1 MRKRPE
7 PKEHPVYLA
16 QPASAEVK
24 LRHVARH
31 AGVSQSTVSNVM
43 NGRSERVGPETFQRV
58 LESIRAL
65 HYQPSHAARLLRT
78 GHTPMLGVLVPS
90 IANPFFSSLARE
102 LDEAAQK
109 RGYRL
114 LLGNT
119 YRDPEKEHEFLEEL
133 MRYGAR
139 GAITMSSLA
148 TQSQY
153 ATLIERGLNLI
164 SFDRRASPDFALPI
178 DYVSIDNF
186 HAGHAATKY
195 ILECGHTAVTYLTAP
210 AKTLS
215 RIDRRAG
222 YQEAMKEAGLESSN
236 AIMEF
241 EAAATF
247 MDSEL
252 PEVGRRMAKDLAAQ
266 KNRPTGVVA
275 MNDMLAI
282 GVIAGLHESGIKV
295 PNDVSVI
302 GIDDIYLNTL
312 ITPAL
317 TSMRQPLAEI
327 AETMVER
334 IRLRLT
340 NPHTP
345 TTERVFKA
353 ELVVR
358 ASVSDLTRGRRS

>member
-1 MRKRPE
+1 MAKRTQPTE
-7 PKEHPVYLA
+7 RPARLA
-16 QPASAEVK
+16 PPAKAEVK

-31 AGVSQSTVSNVM
+31 AGVSESTVSNVM
-43 NGRSERVGPETFQRV
+43 NGRSEKVGPETFQRV
-58 LESIRAL
+58 VESIRAL
-65 HYQPSHAARLLRT
+65 NYQPSHAARLLRT
-78 GHTPMLGVLVPS
+78 GHTPMLGLLVPS

-119 YRDPEKEHEFLEEL
+119 YRDPEKEREFLEEL

-139 GAITMSSLA
+139 GAITTSSLA
-148 TQSQY
+148 NQSQY
-153 ATLIERGLNLI
+153 VGLIERGLSMV
-164 SFDRRASPDFALPI
+164 SFDRRASPDFTLPI

-186 HAGHAATKY
+186 HAGHAATAHM
-195 ILECGHTAVTYLTAP
+195 IARGHRAISYLTAP

-215 RIDRRAG
+215 RNDRRMG
-222 YQEAMKEAGLESSN
+222 YEAAMKEAGLERFIRVS
-236 AIMEF
+236 
-241 EAAATF
+241 EAEAHATF

-252 PEVGRRMAKDLAAQ
+252 PELGRRLAKDVAGQ
-266 KNRPTGVVA
+266 KDRPTGIVA

-282 GVIAGLHESGIKV
+282 GVIAGLHESGVLV
-295 PNDVSVI
+295 PEEVSVV
-302 GIDDIYLNTL
+302 GIDDLYLDSL

-340 NPHTP
+340 NPRIP
-345 TTERVFKA
+345 TSERVFKA
-353 ELVVR
+353 ELVER
-358 ASVSDLTRGRRS
+358 ASVRDRTGMN

>member
-1 MRKRPE
+1 MR
-7 PKEHPVYLA
+7 LA
-16 QPASAEVK
+16 PPAKAEVK

-31 AGVSQSTVSNVM
+31 AGVSESTVSNVM
-43 NGRSERVGPETFQRV
+43 NGRSEKVGPETFQRV
-58 LESIRAL
+58 VESIRAL
-65 HYQPSHAARLLRT
+65 NYQPSHAARLLRT
-78 GHTPMLGVLVPS
+78 GHTPMLGLLVPS

-139 GAITMSSLA
+139 GAITTSSLA
-148 TQSQY
+148 KQSQY
-153 ATLIERGLNLI
+153 VTLIERGLSMV
-164 SFDRRASPDFALPI
+164 SFDRRASPDFTLPI

-186 HAGHAATKY
+186 HAGHAATQY
-195 ILECGHTAVTYLTAP
+195 LLTCGHTAIRYMTAP

-215 RIDRRAG
+215 RIDRRNG
-222 YQEAMKEAGLESSN
+222 YQAAMKEAGLE
-236 AIMEF
+236 
-241 EAAATF
+241 AAASMTEAEATSTF

-252 PEVGRRMAKDLAAQ
+252 PEVGRRMAKELAGQ
-266 KNRPTGVVA
+266 KDRPTALVA

-282 GVIAGLHESGIKV
+282 GLIAGLHESGLNV
-295 PNDVSVI
+295 PDDVSVI

-317 TSMRQPLAEI
+317 TSMRQPLSEI

-340 NPHTP
+340 SPRVP

-358 ASVSDLTRGRRS
+358 ASVKDLTGQSR